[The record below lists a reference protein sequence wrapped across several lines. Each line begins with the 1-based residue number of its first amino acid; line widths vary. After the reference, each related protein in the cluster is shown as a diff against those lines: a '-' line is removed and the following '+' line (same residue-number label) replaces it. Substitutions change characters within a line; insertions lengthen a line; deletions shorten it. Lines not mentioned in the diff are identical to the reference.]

1 MRFSNLENA
10 NKKLAPKFF
19 FTSGINRHPD
29 PTLTSPGLFLVFVE
43 GKTKNAAL
51 EKPNLT
57 RPPVAVAVVNRISDQ
72 IRKWRQRDGTV
83 LL

>member
-29 PTLTSPGLFLVFVE
+29 PTLTSPGLFLVLL
-43 GKTKNAAL
+43 KAKQKMRRLKN
-51 EKPNLT
+51 P
-57 RPPVAVAVVNRISDQ
+57 I
-72 IRKWRQRDGTV
+72 
-83 LL
+83 LLGLRSLLLW